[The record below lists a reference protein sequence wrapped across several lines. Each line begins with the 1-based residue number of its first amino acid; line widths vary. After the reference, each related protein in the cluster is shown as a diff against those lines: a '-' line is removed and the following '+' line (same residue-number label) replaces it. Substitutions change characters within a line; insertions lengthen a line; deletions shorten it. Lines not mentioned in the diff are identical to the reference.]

1 MLASPVSLL
10 VDFDIGDRRVEVI
23 AQAHRHRE
31 PERAVRGLDAIAV
44 GEAVALELHGIEK
57 DEQVAAGDAVE
68 IAEPGQVGGLVDGD
82 NHVNAK
88 GGRATAHRPR

>member
-1 MLASPVSLL
+1 MLASVSLL

-23 AQAHRHRE
+23 AQAHRHRK

-44 GEAVALELHGIEK
+44 GEAVALELHAVEK

-68 IAEPGQVGGLVDGD
+68 IAEQ
-82 NHVNAK
+82 
-88 GGRATAHRPR
+88 GR